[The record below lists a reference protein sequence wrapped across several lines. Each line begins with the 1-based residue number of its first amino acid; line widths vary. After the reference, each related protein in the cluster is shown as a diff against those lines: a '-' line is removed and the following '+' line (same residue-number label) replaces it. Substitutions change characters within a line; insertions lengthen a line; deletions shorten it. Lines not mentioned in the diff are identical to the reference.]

1 MWPVY
6 KIIDE
11 PLEVNLSGKYQ
22 EFTECGNGTRFFH
35 HTSVIKQNQNKGQNP
50 LENLKTALKVQGWL
64 LYVLPY
70 DCEIPLPEYPPAP
83 ISIKPKLVS
92 PKGILNYQPC

>member
-1 MWPVY
+1 M
-6 KIIDE
+6 IDVKKCSE
-11 PLEVNLSGKYQ
+11 PLAVNLSGKYQ
-22 EFTECGNGTRFFH
+22 EFTGCGNGTRFFH

-70 DCEIPLPEYPPAP
+70 DCAIPLPEYPPP
-83 ISIKPKLVS
+83 PHF
-92 PKGILNYQPC
+92 Y

>member
-1 MWPVY
+1 MWQWD
-6 KIIDE
+6 KIF
-11 PLEVNLSGKYQ
+11 PSYQ
-22 EFTECGNGTRFFH
+22 CD
-35 HTSVIKQNQNKGQNP
+35 KAKNQNKGQNP

-92 PKGILNYQPC
+92 PKGILQLSTLLCQINIFI